1 MSNDTENQPAFGQIC
16 WLEIAVYDIKR
27 ASKLYSEV
35 FGWKINEDAMAMGHH
50 GIDAMH
56 MFESP
61 GKKLGGGFLVMQEG
75 YQMTRY
81 GSLEKEVLPPL
92 PTFCVKDCD
101 ETLKQVE
108 GLGGSTQCPKT
119 AIGGD
124 MGHYARFNDSE
135 GNIIGIWSQ
144 E

>member
-1 MSNDTENQPAFGQIC
+1 M
-16 WLEIAVYDIKR
+16 YDIKR

-50 GIDAMH
+50 GIEAMH

-61 GKKLGGGFLVMQEG
+61 GKKLSGAFLVMQED

-108 GLGGSTQCPKT
+108 GLGGSTQ
-119 AIGGD
+119 
-124 MGHYARFNDSE
+124 
-135 GNIIGIWSQ
+135 W
-144 E
+144 